1 MIIVGDSMKINRI
14 LIVLL
19 IILLT
24 PIVKAEVCNTDQIT
38 ISSIVLES
46 KSDNVEEKAAP
57 TTDGQ
62 DISLNLGVSSV
73 GDNATYKIVV
83 TNDSTDDF
91 EFDPSTLDTDYISYT
106 VVSNDDNIIPAGTSK
121 EILLKVE
128 YKNQVPLE
136 AFEGETL
143 NDNKTVLVNLSQKE
157 SEEVKGVEENPQ
169 TGIKEYVVLIS
180 LLILSLVIVFLLIK
194 HKDYF
199 RIAVLL
205 LALMAT
211 TMAFIPNNVK
221 AVCKYTLSVNANI
234 SIKRPAIFYLDEQM
248 YLFNEGMTWEDY
260 LNSSYNVGKWT
271 TQEYYR
277 YSESSEVP
285 HGPIVETDYNYIDS
299 QKSNGIFTGKS
310 SRILCTPYYYITW
323 FSMIETN
330 DNFAIISDSI
340 INGYHYRT
348 SDPVTC

>member
-1 MIIVGDSMKINRI
+1 MKINKI

-73 GDNATYKIVV
+73 GDNATYKIVI

-106 VVSNDDNIIPAGTSK
+106 VVSNDDNIIPAGSSK

-180 LLILSLVIVFLLIK
+180 LLILSLVIVYFLIK

-211 TMAFIPNNVK
+211 TMAFTPNNVK
-221 AVCKYTLSVNANI
+221 AVCKYTLSVNADI
-234 SIKRPAIFYLDEQM
+234 SIKRPAIFYLDDEM
-248 YLFNEGMTWEDY
+248 YLFEEGMTWEDY
-260 LNSSYNVGKWT
+260 LNSSFNQWGWT
-271 TQEYYR
+271 KQNYSAYREARPTIGSEY
-277 YSESSEVP
+277 EVTN
-285 HGPIVETDYNYIDS
+285 TDYVDS
-299 QKSNGIFTGKS
+299 QQRDGIFTGKS
-310 SRILCTPYYYITW
+310 KYIACNDFVNWRSYT
-323 FSMIETN
+323 MIMTN
-330 DNFAIISDSI
+330 ANTYTITSDRI
-340 INGYHYRT
+340 INGYHYHN
-348 SDPVTC
+348 SGLVMC

>member
-1 MIIVGDSMKINRI
+1 MKINRI

-46 KSDNVEEKAAP
+46 KSDNVEETTAP
-57 TTDGQ
+57 TTDGH

-83 TNDSTDDF
+83 TNDSNDDF

-106 VVSNDDNIIPAGTSK
+106 VVSNDDNIIPAGSSK

-136 AFEGETL
+136 AFEGEIL

-180 LLILSLVIVFLLIK
+180 LLILSLIIVFFLIK

-199 RIAVLL
+199 RIAILL

-211 TMAFIPNNVK
+211 TMAFTPNNVK
-221 AVCKYTLSVNANI
+221 AVCKYTLSVNADI
-234 SIKRPAIFYLDEQM
+234 SIKRPAIFYLDEQV

-260 LNSSYNVGKWT
+260 LNSRYNQWGWT
-271 TQEYYR
+271 KQNYSAYREERPTIGSDYEVTNTEY
-277 YSESSEVP
+277 V
-285 HGPIVETDYNYIDS
+285 DS
-299 QKSNGIFTGKS
+299 QQRDGIFTGRS
-310 SRILCTPYYYITW
+310 SYVSCNDFVNWRSYT
-323 FSMIETN
+323 MIMTN
-330 DNFAIISDSI
+330 VNTYTIISDRI
-340 INGYHYRT
+340 INGYHYNN
-348 SDPVTC
+348 SGLVMC